1 MKKKNEYNYFDEF
14 INNSKYIVE
23 SAEILK
29 ETLNNYSKEKL
40 EENVTKV
47 HELENKADHT
57 LHDMRNYLI
66 KDFLPPI
73 DREDIILIGHRID
86 DFEDFIDEIMINLK
100 ILNIIDIRKDI
111 LEFTDILVNCSY
123 CLQKTLEQFKN
134 FKKVEYIKE
143 KVIDI
148 NNLEEEGDRLFEK
161 VMSKLYEDNINPID
175 VIKWTTIYNCFEN
188 TIDACE
194 RIADEIEDVI
204 MKNS

>member
-66 KDFLPPI
+66 KDFFHQYF
-73 DREDIILIGHRID
+73 LIH
-86 DFEDFIDEIMINLK
+86 
-100 ILNIIDIRKDI
+100 
-111 LEFTDILVNCSY
+111 Y
-123 CLQKTLEQFKN
+123 
-134 FKKVEYIKE
+134 
-143 KVIDI
+143 
-148 NNLEEEGDRLFEK
+148 
-161 VMSKLYEDNINPID
+161 
-175 VIKWTTIYNCFEN
+175 
-188 TIDACE
+188 
-194 RIADEIEDVI
+194 
-204 MKNS
+204 